1 VVTCID
7 TDLRFLASCF
17 FDAAA
22 PRHLNFSSLR
32 LIELR
37 AEKAEMVVDRCVRI
51 VIVKK
56 SVLSLVSVVALLIV
70 AGFGFA
76 GCGSD
81 DEVETRTR
89 NAALS
94 SAKLSSSESKANVGA
109 RVNRQLGE
117 VLATLEGLSSDEF
130 SELIESD
137 EIDTNLLKAFSDLN
151 DQVLFYAGKP
161 SATEEEPAVP
171 TYEGPDCNITE
182 IERWDCATFERCL
195 PANSREEWQTIL
207 IALGVGLDAVG
218 CE

>member
-1 VVTCID
+1 MI
-7 TDLRFLASCF
+7 
-17 FDAAA
+17 
-22 PRHLNFSSLR
+22 
-32 LIELR
+32 
-37 AEKAEMVVDRCVRI
+37 VDRCVRI
-51 VIVKK
+51 IIVKK

-81 DEVETRTR
+81 DKVETRTR

-94 SAKLSSSESKANVGA
+94 SAKLSSSESKENVGA

-137 EIDTNLLKAFSDLN
+137 EIDTNLLKAFNDLN

-171 TYEGPDCNITE
+171 TYEYPPCDLSQFQS
-182 IERWDCATFERCL
+182 WDCATFVRCL
-195 PANSREEWQTIL
+195 PAKSREERQTIA
-207 IALGVGLDAVG
+207 ISLGVDLDAVD

>member
-1 VVTCID
+1 M
-7 TDLRFLASCF
+7 
-17 FDAAA
+17 
-22 PRHLNFSSLR
+22 
-32 LIELR
+32 ELR

-56 SVLSLVSVVALLIV
+56 RVLCRGRGVAWVIV

-94 SAKLSSSESKANVGA
+94 SAKLSSSESKENVGA

-137 EIDTNLLKAFSDLN
+137 AIDTNLLEAFNDLN

-171 TYEGPDCNITE
+171 TYEGPDCELKQIAH
-182 IERWDCATFERCL
+182 WDCATFERCL

-207 IALGVGLDAVG
+207 IALGVDLDAVD